1 MALGLYL
8 NSSFTNKVSEN
19 TGANPDTSAGSG
31 STGYDEVV
39 QLWVYNDSTSKRYE
53 DVNVTSYNDNDA
65 TFMYTYSLT
74 ETGTYS
80 DDIDLPD
87 IGVLGGGSNSTS
99 FWRKITVASG
109 QSSQNVTNIKH
120 KITAT
125 EYAV

>member
-8 NSSFTNKVSEN
+8 NSSFTNKVSEG
-19 TGANPDTSAGSG
+19 TGLNPDDSAGSG
-31 STGYDEVV
+31 STGYNENI

-53 DVNVTSYNDNDA
+53 DVNVTSYNDSA
-65 TFMYTYSLT
+65 AFTYTYSLT

-120 KITAT
+120 RITAT